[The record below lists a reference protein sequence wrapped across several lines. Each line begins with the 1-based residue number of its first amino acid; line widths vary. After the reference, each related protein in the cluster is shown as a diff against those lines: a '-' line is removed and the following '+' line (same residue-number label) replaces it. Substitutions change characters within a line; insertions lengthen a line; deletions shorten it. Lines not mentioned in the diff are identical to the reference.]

1 MKIRMRRLHLFI
13 LLFVTCSL
21 LFHAPLPEAS
31 AAVGDITPIRIKN
44 HAAFES
50 ASDNFEHDPDGAN
63 YNSFIQVDSDTYALA
78 YASAAVGTNN
88 HGFIATF
95 TISSDGETI
104 TEVASLRHDTSAGV
118 HNSLVQVDSDT
129 YLLAYLGQNQ

>member
-1 MKIRMRRLHLFI
+1 MKLHFFI

-50 ASDNFEHDPDGAN
+50 ASDNLEFD
-63 YNSFIQVDSDTYALA
+63 
-78 YASAAVGTNN
+78 AVKG
-88 HGFIATF
+88 I
-95 TISSDGETI
+95 
-104 TEVASLRHDTSAGV
+104 
-118 HNSLVQVDSDT
+118 
-129 YLLAYLGQNQ
+129 

>member
-1 MKIRMRRLHLFI
+1 MKIGMRRLHLFI

-50 ASDNFEHDPDGAN
+50 ASDNFEYDTEKGTYTN
-63 YNSFIQVDSDTYALA
+63 YS
-78 YASAAVGTNN
+78 
-88 HGFIATF
+88 TF
-95 TISSDGETI
+95 
-104 TEVASLRHDTSAGV
+104 
-118 HNSLVQVDSDT
+118 VQVDPEQSVYTMSIDPESEMDPEPEIEMDPEPEQT
-129 YLLAYLGQNQ
+129 KKEKSKRPR